1 MSDSTYEPSKKW
13 ALYLPTLENLFL
25 GFHPYWEV
33 NTNDEYLEM
42 QRDMRKGNVKMAELL
57 S

>member
-1 MSDSTYEPSKKW
+1 MSDSTYEPSKKR

-42 QRDMRKGNVKMAELL
+42 QRDMRKGNVKTAELL